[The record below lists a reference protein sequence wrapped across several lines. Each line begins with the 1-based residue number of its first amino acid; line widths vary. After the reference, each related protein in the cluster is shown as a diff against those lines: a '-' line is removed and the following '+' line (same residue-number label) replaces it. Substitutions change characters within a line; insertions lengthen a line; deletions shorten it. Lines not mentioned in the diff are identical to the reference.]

1 MTTVII
7 ITLALIA
14 IIVVQIGRLI
24 ELSAAIR
31 GEEEAEQEVNNR
43 NAWGMLV
50 FLFVFLG
57 ACIYSAVYYAP
68 TMFGYGIIAAS
79 DHGGLLDSTF
89 NITLILTGIVF
100 IITHILLF
108 YFAYKYRGKKGGK
121 SVFISHDNKL
131 EIIWTVIPAVVM
143 TFLVV
148 SGLDTWNTVTADIGD
163 DEVIGED
170 YIEIEATGYQWAWI
184 IRYPGADNLLGARDF
199 RKINTANNPLGQEW
213 EDEKNLDDFHPNDI
227 VLPVGKKVRVRI
239 TARDVLHNF
248 YLPHFRMKMDAVPGM
263 PTYFVFTPKYTTAE
277 YRQILK
283 DNPSYQVPADE
294 TEPDGAKRWEAF
306 EYELACAE
314 LCGKG
319 HYSMRKVVRIVSQ
332 EEYDAWL
339 KEQTSFYE
347 QNVKGKAGVDPLLSK
362 AHDDHGHEGEHH
374 DDEAHEEEGHEAE
387 GEHSEEA
394 HSDEEHSEGGH

>member
-24 ELSAAIR
+24 ELSGAIR
-31 GEEEAEQEVNNR
+31 GEEEAEQEANNR

-50 FLFVFLG
+50 FLFVFLA
-57 ACIYSAVYYAP
+57 ACIYSAAYYAP
-68 TMFGYGIIAAS
+68 TMFGYGIEAAS
-79 DHGGLLDSTF
+79 EHGGSLDSTF
-89 NITLILTGIVF
+89 NITLVLTGIVF

-108 YFAYKYRGKKGGK
+108 YFAYKYRGQKGRK
-121 SVFISHDNKL
+121 SLFMPHDNKL

-148 SGLDTWNTVTADIGD
+148 SGLDTWNEVMADIGD
-163 DEVIGED
+163 DEVIGKD
-170 YIEIEATGYQWAWI
+170 YVEIEATGYQWAWI
-184 IRYPGADNLLGARDF
+184 IRYPGADNLLGARNF
-199 RKINTANNPLGQEW
+199 RKINTSNNPLGQEW
-213 EDEKNLDDFHPNDI
+213 EDEKNLDDFHANDI

-248 YLPHFRMKMDAVPGM
+248 YLPHFRLKMDAVPGM
-263 PTYFVFTPKYTTAE
+263 PTYFVFTPKYTTEE

-294 TEPDGAKRWEAF
+294 TEPDGKQRWEAF

-347 QNVKGKAGVDPLLSK
+347 QNVKGKTGIDPLLSK
-362 AHDDHGHEGEHH
+362 AHDDHGHE
-374 DDEAHEEEGHEAE
+374 DEAHEEEGHDAE
-387 GEHSEEA
+387 GEHSDEA
-394 HSDEEHSEGGH
+394 HSDEEHNEGEH

>member
-24 ELSAAIR
+24 ELSASIR
-31 GEEEAEQEVNNR
+31 GEEEAEQEANNR

-50 FLFVFLG
+50 FLFVFLA
-57 ACIYSAVYYAP
+57 ACIYSSAYYAP
-68 TMFGYGIIAAS
+68 TMLGYGIEAAS
-79 DHGGLLDSTF
+79 EHGDSLDQTF
-89 NITLILTGIVF
+89 NITLVLTGIVF

-108 YFAYKYRGKKGGK
+108 WFAYKYRRKKGKK
-121 SVFISHDNKL
+121 SIFISHDNKL
-131 EIIWTVIPAVVM
+131 EVIWTVIPAVVM
-143 TFLVV
+143 TFLVI
-148 SGLDTWNTVTADIGD
+148 SGLETWNEVTADIQ
-163 DEVIGED
+163 EGED
-170 YIEIEATGYQWAWI
+170 YTEIEATGYQWAWI
-184 IRYPGADNLLGARDF
+184 IRYPGADNLLGTRNF

-248 YLPHFRMKMDAVPGM
+248 YLPHFRLKMDAVPGM
-263 PTYFVFTPKYTTAE
+263 PTYFVFTPKYTTEE

-283 DNPSYQVPADE
+283 DNPSYQGPADE
-294 TEPDGAKRWEAF
+294 TEPDGKKRWEAF

-347 QNVKGKAGVDPLLSK
+347 QNVKGKAGVDPLLSVS
-362 AHDDHGHEGEHH
+362 HDDHGHEGEHH
-374 DDEAHEEEGHEAE
+374 DEEAHEDEGHEAE

-394 HSDEEHSEGGH
+394 HSDEEHNEGGH

>member
-31 GEEEAEQEVNNR
+31 GEEEAEQEANNR

-50 FLFVFLG
+50 FLVAFLV
-57 ACIYSAVYYAP
+57 ACIYSAIYYGPA
-68 TMFGYGIIAAS
+68 MFGYGIEAAS
-79 DHGGLLDSTF
+79 EHGKLLDSTF
-89 NITLILTGIVF
+89 NITFVLTGIVF
-100 IITHILLF
+100 VITHILLF
-108 YFAYKYRGKKGGK
+108 WFAYKYRGKKGGK
-121 SVFISHDNKL
+121 SLFMPHDNKL

-148 SGLDTWNTVTADIGD
+148 SGLDTWNTVMADIGEE
-163 DEVIGED
+163 EVIGKD
-170 YIEIEATGYQWAWI
+170 YVEIEATGYQWAWI
-184 IRYPGADNLLGARDF
+184 IRYPGADNLLGARNF

-213 EDEKNLDDFHPNDI
+213 EDEKNLDDFHANDI

-263 PTYFVFTPKYTTAE
+263 PTYFVFTPKYTTEE

-294 TEPDGAKRWEAF
+294 SDPEGPQRWEVF

-319 HYSMRKVVRIVSQ
+319 HYSMRKIVRIVSQ
-332 EEYDAWL
+332 KEYDAWL

-347 QNVKGKAGVDPLLSK
+347 QNIKGKTGVDPLLSK
-362 AHDDHGHEGEHH
+362 SHDDHGHEVEHH
-374 DDEAHEEEGHEAE
+374 DDEAHEEGQSAE

-394 HSDEEHSEGGH
+394 HSEEEHNEGGH